1 MSYVDDL
8 FALMPE
14 LILAALVLVVITAD
28 LFLRRDQKWLLT
40 PLTVF
45 GLALAGITCAY
56 VWGTNA
62 TIFAGFYRVDD
73 LSVFLKG
80 ATVVIGIL
88 SALFA
93 PSYLRIRSLPLGEF
107 NAVLIFS
114 LLGMCVL
121 ASASDLI
128 TLFLGLELMVMPSYI
143 LAGFHKTDRYSNEG
157 GLKYFLLGS
166 FASAILLFGISWTFG
181 LTGTTHLSGIAQA
194 LGSGSPSPG
203 LLVAIGFLT
212 VGATFKAAAVPFHY
226 WTPDAYQGAPTP
238 LTGFLS
244 VGPKLGAFAVLIR
257 VFVDALGPIRADWL
271 AVMAALA
278 VLTMTGGNIVALTQ
292 SNVKRMLAYSSIA
305 HTGYILAALT
315 AFAAARDAATAQRG
329 IEAVLFYVLGY
340 GVMNIAAFAVVGM
353 LQRDTRR
360 YGGMASFAGLASRDP
375 WRAAAMAIL
384 LLSLTEPARAAMAG
398 QRQEQDGHRR
408 GAPRIARGEA
418 GEAGHAAVS
427 TGVAL
432 EHADHREGR
441 DVHHAITQHVEED
454 RLDPSLCS
462 RGVRGACE
470 GRQAGKDVAGVGD
483 ARVGE
488 HPLHVALGE
497 RDDVAP
503 GHGQD
508 RQNRHDG
515 EPVGP
520 NRAEAVHE
528 DADQDRKG
536 AQLGPN

>member
-1 MSYVDDL
+1 MNYFNDL
-8 FALMPE
+8 FPLLPE
-14 LILAALVLVVITAD
+14 LILSALVLVVITID
-28 LFLRRDQKWLLT
+28 LFLRRDLKWILT
-40 PLTVF
+40 PVTVL
-45 GLALAGITCAY
+45 GVILAGIACPL

-62 TIFAGFYRVDD
+62 KLLGGFYVVDD

-80 ATVVIGIL
+80 ATMVIGVL

-93 PSYLRIRSLPLGEF
+93 PSYLRTRRLPLGEF

-114 LLGMCVL
+114 LLGMCIL

-128 TLFLGLELMVMPSYI
+128 TLFLGLELMVMPSYVM
-143 LAGFHKTDRYSNEG
+143 AGFHKTDRYSNEG

-181 LTGTTHLSGIAQA
+181 LTGSTHLSAIANALA
-194 LGSGSPSPG
+194 LGKPSPG

-244 VGPKLGAFAVLIR
+244 VGPKLGAFAILIR
-257 VFVDALGPIRADWL
+257 IFVDGLGPIRADWL

-305 HTGYILAALT
+305 HTGYIMAGLT
-315 AFAAARDAATAQRG
+315 AFAAAQDNATAQRG

-360 YGGMASFAGLASRDP
+360 FGGMGSFAGLASRDP

-384 LLSLTEPARAAMAG
+384 LLSLTGIPPTVGFFAKLYVLVATVNAGLGWLAVIIALNAALAAFYYLRVIVTMYMRDPESEPAPIDHATAG
-398 QRQEQDGHRR
+398 NLGLVLSVVGVLLLGLFPD
-408 GAPRIARGEA
+408 RILELLRVSA
-418 GEAGHAAVS
+418 G
-427 TGVAL
+427 
-432 EHADHREGR
+432 
-441 DVHHAITQHVEED
+441 
-454 RLDPSLCS
+454 SLF
-462 RGVRGACE
+462 
-470 GRQAGKDVAGVGD
+470 
-483 ARVGE
+483 
-488 HPLHVALGE
+488 
-497 RDDVAP
+497 
-503 GHGQD
+503 
-508 RQNRHDG
+508 
-515 EPVGP
+515 
-520 NRAEAVHE
+520 
-528 DADQDRKG
+528 
-536 AQLGPN
+536 